1 MGRSCASKEEMGM
14 RGQSKE
20 RNRYASGGEVSDREQ
35 DFRNALNYETH
46 EEGDSVGDGH
56 WMQDVHP
63 KKGALHKMMKVPE
76 GHKISTG
83 ALEKAT
89 HAKSPLERK
98 RANLALR
105 YRGD

>member
-1 MGRSCASKEEMGM
+1 MGRSRASREDMGFVP
-14 RGQSKE
+14 K
-20 RNRYASGGEVSDREQ
+20 NRYEHHYANGEQVSPREE
-35 DFRNALNYETH
+35 DFRNALNYEMH
-46 EEGDSVGDGH
+46 AEGDSVGNH

-63 KKGALHKMMKVPE
+63 KKGALHQQMGIPK
-76 GHKISTG
+76 GRKISTG